1 MVFILLISSL
11 WLLGAETQTIRT
23 FPNVEGKN
31 LHGVEV
37 QFPEAFAPKA
47 YHVCLIAFVRQQ
59 QTDVDT
65 WITRLGPLV
74 AQRDDLEFMELPTI
88 SKMNAFMRWFIYRG
102 MRSGI
107 EDATTRSRTITLHL
121 DKKPFKEALD
131 IQSEKEIVIL
141 LVDEKGVV
149 RWQHTGPW
157 SQEKEGAL
165 LDVLEAGSKP
175 ENKPTVGK

>member
-107 EDATTRSRTITLHL
+107 QDATTRSRTITLHL
-121 DKKPFKEALD
+121 DKEPFKEALD

-149 RWQHTGPW
+149 RWQHIGPW

>member
-47 YHVCLIAFVRQQ
+47 YHVCQIAFVRQQ

-65 WITRLGPLV
+65 WITRLEPLV

-107 EDATTRSRTITLHL
+107 EDAATRSRTITLHL

-175 ENKPTVGK
+175 ENKPTIGK

>member
-1 MVFILLISSL
+1 
-11 WLLGAETQTIRT
+11 
-23 FPNVEGKN
+23 
-31 LHGVEV
+31 
-37 QFPEAFAPKA
+37 
-47 YHVCLIAFVRQQ
+47 
-59 QTDVDT
+59 
-65 WITRLGPLV
+65 
-74 AQRDDLEFMELPTI
+74 MELPTI

-121 DKKPFKEALD
+121 NKEPFKEALD

-165 LDVLEAGSKP
+165 LDVLEASSKP